1 MKDPMETSPSTPEI
15 PAELDSL
22 RLQVAELRGTV
33 RLVLLGL
40 ILTTGGLCLFL
51 YRQTKLLRH
60 QVLVQQ
66 AAVVRTEAAIA
77 PALGLIPKFQQVA
90 WKHPDY
96 ASNVLANFGLRALA
110 PDGPA
115 SDTAPTLTP

>member
-1 MKDPMETSPSTPEI
+1 MNDPLETPQSPPEI

-60 QVLVQQ
+60 QVLMQQ
-66 AAVVRTEAAIA
+66 AAVVRAEAAIA
-77 PALGLIPKFQQVA
+77 PALGLIPKFQQVG

-96 ASNVLANFGLRALA
+96 ASNVLANFGLQALA
-110 PDGPA
+110 PDTPT
-115 SDTAPTLTP
+115 SNTAPTSTP